1 MLDVGREEWQRT
13 GIQSGKCM
21 SFRLVLMKKKNLCCG
36 FRGAL
41 MCDTVLAK
49 GEIFLKENA
58 FCHTRMTL
66 NCADHC
72 KRNDETLTPF
82 PS

>member
-1 MLDVGREEWQRT
+1 MAENRYPEWKMHVFQA
-13 GIQSGKCM
+13 C
-21 SFRLVLMKKKNLCCG
+21 VNEKKKICAVDLG
-36 FRGAL
+36 GAL

>member
-1 MLDVGREEWQRT
+1 
-13 GIQSGKCM
+13 
-21 SFRLVLMKKKNLCCG
+21 
-36 FRGAL
+36 

-82 PS
+82 PSQGLTVTISSDLQQKNVAQHAFMITKYYLSLIFIMLR